1 MYGRVHWNGSS
12 LAAIV
17 FALSLAALPCV
28 AGADG
33 WSGDDAART
42 TAGQLDDHEGG
53 SENPDDMTAESHDPD
68 DMVAE
73 TENPDDMVAETEDPD
88 SMVVQAGQMAD
99 QEATSQNLTNLQEA
113 KPDPGFVPI
122 EVPGQADWE
131 PTTDTQV
138 LIARKHLIL
147 AQDRARAAITT
158 YGDAERRDYPRGE
171 ARVRITKER
180 DAAMKAL
187 EEAKQALAAVD

>member
-1 MYGRVHWNGSS
+1 MYVRLHQNGHR

-17 FALSLAALPCV
+17 LALSLAALPYL

-33 WSGDDAART
+33 WTGDDAART
-42 TAGQLDDHEGG
+42 TAGQLDDHEA
-53 SENPDDMTAESHDPD
+53 SSKNPDDMTAESHDPD

-73 TENPDDMVAETEDPD
+73 SENPDDMVAESEDPD
-88 SMVVQAGQMAD
+88 SMVVQAGQMED
-99 QEATSQNLTNLQEA
+99 HEATSENLTNLREA

-131 PTTDTQV
+131 PATNPQV
-138 LIARKHLIL
+138 LIARKHLIV

-158 YGDAERRDYPRGE
+158 YGDAQRRDYPRGE
-171 ARVRITKER
+171 PRVRITQER

-187 EEAKQALAAVD
+187 EEAKRALAAVE